1 MKYYVVEFAFD
12 YFVVSTSVGVE
23 DKELAEQKAKDRI
36 FEYAGLDVD
45 DLSYDITITELEK
58 N

>member
-1 MKYYVVEFAFD
+1 MKNYNVEFAFD
-12 YFVVSTSVGVE
+12 YFTTSTSVSAE
-23 DKELAEQKAKDRI
+23 DEEQAEQNAKDRI

-45 DLSYDITITELEK
+45 DLSHEITTEELE